1 MAFRKD
7 NQTLGRARETPQ
19 RGGRTVGA
27 GLVKDIMKTHRYSE
41 EPKWETQILYGSVYV
56 MVVGP
61 GVLVGFPTVG
71 VCVLEVSLTSLPA
84 PGTLFLLLGCL
95 IQPWYKGMCLVL
107 WETNKRKPSRAE
119 PGRAEQSRSSLE
131 GRIWLH
137 ILSLVQQLQCTLVL
151 ESMAVSD
158 KPGRLSGDA
167 FLFCLFETGSHMVW
181 AGFKPAV

>member
-27 GLVKDIMKTHRYSE
+27 GLVKDTMRTHRYSE
-41 EPKWETQILYGSVYV
+41 GLKWKTQILYGSMYV
-56 MVVGP
+56 MVVGS

-71 VCVLEVSLTSLPA
+71 VCVLGVSLTSLPA
-84 PGTLFLLLGCL
+84 PRTLFLLLGCL

-119 PGRAEQSRSSLE
+119 PGRVEQSRAEQVQFRGKNLAAHSLSHAAASVHA
-131 GRIWLH
+131 GVGI
-137 ILSLVQQLQCTLVL
+137 
-151 ESMAVSD
+151 
-158 KPGRLSGDA
+158 PG
-167 FLFCLFETGSHMVW
+167 CLR
-181 AGFKPAV
+181 